1 MTWKL
6 SESLLLQCSASPCG
20 SASVRINVDQMCF
33 IGKAIKITHRR
44 RETEWDVSP
53 SSLPTGDEKSFVK
66 VTKKDISAQHLFSTA
81 FPSS

>member
-6 SESLLLQCSASPCG
+6 SESLLLQCSASPRG
-20 SASVRINVDQMCF
+20 TASVRINVDQMCF

-53 SSLPTGDEKSFVK
+53 ASLPTGERKS
-66 VTKKDISAQHLFSTA
+66 HL
-81 FPSS
+81 